1 MPSASSNFEHR
12 DDAGIDSPTHE
23 SGDPLLPTIN
33 PLKKPRFNRNSTTAM
48 DPVYTIAS
56 DFWQSRQSRQSTR
69 MTYTPSSIT
78 EEEQR
83 FIETLS
89 QVVTS
94 TDACQGQSIMIL
106 ADVEEDIEL
115 LNGEWGA
122 TSNFVYALLQEKPTT
137 MTARV
142 AIIGYLQLKFSWRVE
157 NI

>member
-1 MPSASSNFEHR
+1 
-12 DDAGIDSPTHE
+12 
-23 SGDPLLPTIN
+23 
-33 PLKKPRFNRNSTTAM
+33 
-48 DPVYTIAS
+48 
-56 DFWQSRQSRQSTR
+56 

-106 ADVEEDIEL
+106 ADVEENIEF